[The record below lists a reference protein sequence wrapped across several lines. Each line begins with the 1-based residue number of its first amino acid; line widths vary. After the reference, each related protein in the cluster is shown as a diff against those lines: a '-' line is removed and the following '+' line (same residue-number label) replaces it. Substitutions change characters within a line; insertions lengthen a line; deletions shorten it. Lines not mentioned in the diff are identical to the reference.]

1 MFRTL
6 RFVHR
11 KSAAESLRNKTL
23 RYALRFSLDAADYR
37 QYNAKL
43 GMRAHRAFPRI
54 LSSILLLALA
64 AAASVTCN
72 SVKTRPVEK
81 QVVVLGFDGAD
92 PDLLANWMKEGR
104 LPNLQR
110 LAETGTFRPLG
121 TTNPP
126 ESPVAWATF
135 ATGLNPGST
144 GIFDFLKRDPRTYL
158 PELSLVSREKPEF
171 LWGLIP
177 IKPPKVTNLRGGT
190 PFYKAA
196 ADAGYKTTV
205 IRMPLEFP
213 PQELPGGKL
222 WSGLG
227 VPDLRGTWGTFFYF
241 GTDVTQ
247 WDMGDTEFGGELIRL
262 EIYDHVAK
270 AEIEGPVDPTKD
282 TYQRISVPVTFRLT
296 PEGNAV
302 TIDLGGRTETVAERK
317 WSDWYH
323 VKFSITPFL
332 SASGTCRFF
341 ALQTTPD
348 LRIYMSPIN
357 LDPES
362 ALVAITSPESYAG
375 ELVKK
380 HGLMKT
386 LGWWH
391 DTWALN
397 EEKTDEGVFLEDTLR
412 TMDQQARIVIDEL
425 ESDPPSLLV
434 SVFTATDSVSHMF
447 YRLIDSEHPRYDADL
462 AARHGDAILQSYMRM
477 DRIVG
482 EVLSAMKPGGT
493 LLVVSDHGFHPW
505 RKGFNTNTW
514 LVENGYMTL
523 KDSAAPD
530 QPLNLEHL
538 FGQGSFFPN
547 VDWSRTR
554 AYALGL
560 GQIYLNLRGRE
571 KSGILDL
578 DPETEKLMEEIRQ
591 KLLAVK
597 DPDSQEPVIQTV
609 SFGREIFHGPRMSEA
624 PDLQVDFRSGYR
636 TSWQTSLGALPSGIV
651 VANMKKWSGDHCA
664 SDPAD
669 THGIFFSNRAVSAP
683 DPSIYDIAPT
693 VLRILDVPPP
703 GKLDGKVLAFD
714 GTAVDNNQIV
724 PTDAERSQ
732 AKMAPENTG
741 LSRPG
746 QE

>member
-1 MFRTL
+1 MRSNQT
-6 RFVHR
+6 RF
-11 KSAAESLRNKTL
+11 
-23 RYALRFSLDAADYR
+23 
-37 QYNAKL
+37 
-43 GMRAHRAFPRI
+43 RI
-54 LSSILLLALA
+54 LLGIFLLAIVA
-64 AAASVTCN
+64 AAAATCT
-72 SVKTRPVEK
+72 STKTRAVEK

-92 PDLLANWMKEGR
+92 PDLLAKWMKEGK

-110 LAETGTFRPLG
+110 LAETGSFRPLG

-135 ATGLNPGST
+135 ATGLNPGGT
-144 GIFDFLKRDPRTYL
+144 GIFDFLKRDPKTYL

-171 LWGLIP
+171 LFGLIP
-177 IKPPKVTNLRGGT
+177 IKPPKVTNLRGGIA
-190 PFYKAA
+190 FYKAA

-213 PQELPGGKL
+213 PSELPGGKL

-241 GTDVTQ
+241 GTDLTQ
-247 WDMGDTEFGGELIRL
+247 WDVGDTEFGGKLVRL
-262 EIYDHVAK
+262 EVHDNIAK
-270 AEIEGPVDPTKD
+270 AEIEGPVDPT
-282 TYQRISVPVTFRLT
+282 TNQYQRISAPVSFRLT
-296 PEGNAV
+296 PAEDAV
-302 TIDLGGRTETVAERK
+302 AIELGGRTETVSERK

-323 VKFSITPFL
+323 VKFRITPFL

-341 ALQTTPD
+341 VLQTAPD
-348 LRIYMSPIN
+348 LRIYMSAIN

-362 ALVAITSPESYAG
+362 PLIPVTSPESFAKD
-375 ELVKK
+375 LVRK

-397 EEKTDEGVFLEDTLR
+397 EEKIDEDVFLEDTFR
-412 TMDQQARIVIDEL
+412 TMDQQARIVVDEL
-425 ESDPPSLLV
+425 KNDPPSLLV

-447 YRLIDSEHPRYDADL
+447 YRLLDPEHPRYDPDL

-477 DRIVG
+477 DRIAG
-482 EVLSAMKPGGT
+482 EVLTAMKPGGT
-493 LLVVSDHGFHPW
+493 LLIVSDHGFHPW

-514 LVENGYMTL
+514 LVENGYMAL
-523 KDSAAPD
+523 KDPSTEDKPH
-530 QPLNLEHL
+530 NLANL

-571 KSGILDL
+571 KSGILDAG
-578 DPETEKLMEEIRQ
+578 PETDKLMEEIRQ

-597 DPDSQEPVIQTV
+597 DPDNQQPVIQNV
-609 SFGREIFHGPRMSEA
+609 SLGREIFHGPRQNEA

-636 TSWQTSLGALPSGIV
+636 TSWQTSLGAIPSGIV

-669 THGIFFSNRAVSAP
+669 TQGIFLSNRALNSP

-693 VLRILDVPPP
+693 VLEILAVAPPTH
-703 GKLDGKVLAFD
+703 LDGKTLTFGGAHRD
-714 GTAVDNNQIV
+714 
-724 PTDAERSQ
+724 
-732 AKMAPENTG
+732 
-741 LSRPG
+741 
-746 QE
+746 